1 MIKSIFGLT
10 TEDVRKQQLKQQ
22 QAAAQQFA
30 KQTGANQGVAS
41 IGTAIGA
48 GLGRGLMS
56 RLGFEDPEMVKAQE
70 VEAKQTALNQQL
82 AGLDPSDPRALY
94 ITGNALLQ
102 EGLVEEAARF
112 LQLAAVQEKS
122 QSEGSKKAKQKENIG
137 RPPEVIEIKDNEGNV
152 VSLEMRTWNDLGEEK
167 RTQVKPD
174 EMLVLLQ
181 ALGQRKEESKKESKE
196 GQNATSGKT
205 GVVTIPSVT
214 DLSVT
219 DLEQPSTSSRTRE
232 DVLSDYGLK

>member
-10 TEDVRKQQLKQQ
+10 TEDVREQQLKQQ

-181 ALGQRKEESKKESKE
+181 ALGQRKEESKE
-196 GQNATSGKT
+196 GQNPTPEKPS
-205 GVVTIPSVT
+205 VVTIPSVT

>member
-10 TEDVRKQQLKQQ
+10 TEDVREQQLKQQ

-41 IGTAIGA
+41 FGTAIGA

-56 RLGFEDPEMVKAQE
+56 RLGFEDPAMAKAE
-70 VEAKQTALNQQL
+70 DVEAKQLALNKQL

-112 LQLAAVQEKS
+112 LQLAAVQEKAGA
-122 QSEGSKKAKQKENIG
+122 EGSKKAQQKANIG
-137 RPPEVIEIKDNEGNV
+137 RPPEVIEIKDDEGNV
-152 VSLEMRTWNDLGEEK
+152 ISLEMRTFNDLGEEK

-174 EMLVLLQ
+174 EMILLMQ
-181 ALGQRKEESKKESKE
+181 ALGQGKEKNNK
-196 GQNATSGKT
+196 GGSGT
-205 GVVTIPSVT
+205 PPPPPIFEIPSVT
-214 DLSVT
+214 DPEVFNSG
-219 DLEQPSTSSRTRE
+219 QPASNA
-232 DVLSDYGLK
+232 DVLKKYGLK

>member
-1 MIKSIFGLT
+1 MAGMIKSIFGLT
-10 TEDVRKQQLKQQ
+10 TEDVRKQQAEQQ
-22 QAAAQQFA
+22 QKIAQEFA
-30 KQTGANQGVAS
+30 RQTNANQGVAS

-56 RLGFEDPEMVKAQE
+56 RLGFEDPEMAKAQE
-70 VEAKQTALNQQL
+70 VEARQTALNKQL

-112 LQLAAVQEKS
+112 LQLAATQEKS
-122 QSEGSKKAKQKENIG
+122 MAAGSKKAKQKENIG

-174 EMLVLLQ
+174 EMLVLMQ
-181 ALGQRKEESKKESKE
+181 ALGQGKEESKE
-196 GQNATSGKT
+196 GQNATSET
-205 GVVTIPSVT
+205 PTVFDIPSVT

-219 DLEQPSTSSRTRE
+219 DLEQPSTPSTTIEELVSK
-232 DVLSDYGLK
+232 YGSK

>member
-10 TEDVRKQQLKQQ
+10 TEDVREQQLKQQ

-41 IGTAIGA
+41 FGTALGA

-56 RLGFEDPEMVKAQE
+56 RLGFEDPAMAKAE
-70 VEAKQTALNQQL
+70 DVEAKQLALNKQL

-112 LQLAAVQEKS
+112 LQLAAVQEKAGA
-122 QSEGSKKAKQKENIG
+122 EGSKKAQQKANIG
-137 RPPEVIEIKDNEGNV
+137 RPPEVIEIKDDEGNV
-152 VSLEMRTWNDLGEEK
+152 VSLEMRTFNDLGEEK
-167 RTQVKPD
+167 RTQVKPS
-174 EMLVLLQ
+174 ELQILLQ
-181 ALGQRKEESKKESKE
+181 ALGQGKEKNNKGGS
-196 GQNATSGKT
+196 
-205 GVVTIPSVT
+205 VTPPPSIVEIPSVT
-214 DLSVT
+214 NPEIFNSGQS
-219 DLEQPSTSSRTRE
+219 ESE
-232 DVLSDYGLK
+232 ADVLKRYGLIK